1 LEKIVVAYSQD
12 VQDYLDE
19 LIIPL
24 FRKDYFSFEE
34 NAIEYVQRLSEYINH
49 NIHKLPH
56 KKTPEKL
63 KKHGDFYVFYK
74 SNKRATW
81 YFFFNTKGNRYLI
94 KYITNNH
101 NFDVN
106 YLI

>member
-1 LEKIVVAYSQD
+1 LEKIIVAYSQD

-34 NAIEYVQRLSEYINH
+34 NAVEYVQKLSEYINQ

-56 KKTPEKL
+56 KNSPEKL
-63 KKHGDFYVFYK
+63 KKHGDIYVFYK
-74 SNKRATW
+74 SNKRTTG
-81 YFFFNTKGNRYLI
+81 YFFFNKNGNKCLI
-94 KYITNNH
+94 KYITNSH
-101 NFDVN
+101 NFDANFLV
-106 YLI
+106 